1 MTKLFGAVV
10 GFLSFFKT
18 RPADKAK
25 VIQNSASSIDQHF
38 VTRLYFRIEI
48 VFPCQRLTVFYQTP

>member
-25 VIQNSASSIDQHF
+25 VIQNSASSSIDM
-38 VTRLYFRIEI
+38 LS
-48 VFPCQRLTVFYQTP
+48 PD

>member
-25 VIQNSASSIDQHF
+25 VIEKQIKGDKKSKKQSKGD
-38 VTRLYFRIEI
+38 
-48 VFPCQRLTVFYQTP
+48 